1 MGFSFNRISDF
12 FVVVVIV
19 VQEVLHERGF
29 SELGASRAK
38 KTYFQKFGAFIT
50 ILANKSIC
58 SRIFNIHQNVIK
70 LAMFKLYYF
79 FKLTR

>member
-12 FVVVVIV
+12 FVVVVIVVVIV

-38 KTYFQKFGAFIT
+38 NQFFRETNSTSCYSKYISLQIKTFV
-50 ILANKSIC
+50 
-58 SRIFNIHQNVIK
+58 HQVEE
-70 LAMFKLYYF
+70 
-79 FKLTR
+79 

>member
-12 FVVVVIV
+12 FVVVVIVVVVVVVVIV

-38 KTYFQKFGAFIT
+38 
-50 ILANKSIC
+50 N
-58 SRIFNIHQNVIK
+58 H
-70 LAMFKLYYF
+70 
-79 FKLTR
+79 

>member
-12 FVVVVIV
+12 FVVVVVVIV

-38 KTYFQKFGAFIT
+38 DWA
-50 ILANKSIC
+50 C
-58 SRIFNIHQNVIK
+58 K
-70 LAMFKLYYF
+70 LCNLFDIVRRCCLVVE
-79 FKLTR
+79 RR